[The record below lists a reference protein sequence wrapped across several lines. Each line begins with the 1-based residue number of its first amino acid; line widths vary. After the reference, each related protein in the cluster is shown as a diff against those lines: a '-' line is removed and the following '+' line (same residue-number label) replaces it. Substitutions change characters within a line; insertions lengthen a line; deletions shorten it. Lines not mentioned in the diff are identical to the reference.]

1 MTPHYPF
8 GVAQGGHA
16 GLDRQLKVFINFLW
30 VFVGVLGG
38 NIIRAMPVD
47 FGGVAP
53 EQLKV
58 VVNAEFI
65 VEEVD
70 DDVDEVED
78 GPAALAEAGVV
89 EDLGILLSAEVFHLA
104 GDGAYLLVGSAGGD
118 DEMMGDGAE
127 VC

>member
-1 MTPHYPF
+1 MTPHY
-8 GVAQGGHA
+8 HA